1 MSVIEV
7 DPLTPTIGAEI
18 KGIDLRLPLTEAETH
33 AQEGAEYLHRS
44 LVVSRPNI
52 GGAGNAACFPYP
64 PGD

>member
-33 AQEGAEYLHRS
+33 AQEGAE
-44 LVVSRPNI
+44 
-52 GGAGNAACFPYP
+52 
-64 PGD
+64 